1 MAGRK
6 GGLGR
11 GISSLIPTHTEQRR
25 GGRPETA
32 SDARKRPVDV
42 FFDGA
47 PAGGQAHS
55 DVEAAEAAERGF
67 EASRRGSSRR
77 ERADPTAAGGSD
89 SANASKKSR
98 RQKTAKTV
106 PAPDA
111 VEVSEADVRIEVVE
125 QERNTAA
132 SAVLRAADEAAAA
145 EGVSV
150 DTVEQT
156 PAETDLAAVPG
167 LTLIEVSPHD
177 VVPNPVQPRKEFDE
191 EALDELVHSVREF
204 GVLQPIVV
212 RRREEG
218 GYELIMGER
227 RLRASKAAGLEAIP
241 AIVRETA
248 DEDMLRDA
256 LLENLHRSN
265 LNPLE
270 EASAYQQLMQD
281 FGITQEQLAQRIGR
295 SRPQVSNTLRLLKLP
310 TGVQSKVAAGVLSAG
325 HARALLSLAE
335 THDIDKVAD
344 KVIHEGLSV
353 RETEQLGERTP
364 RRQAKAKARA
374 GGIQDQLHEVAERL
388 EDQLDTR
395 VRVSLSKKKGQIVI
409 DFATVGDLNRIV
421 GALGVKGFGEH

>member
-1 MAGRK
+1 MAGRR

-11 GISSLIPTHTEQRR
+11 GISSLIPTHTEQRT
-25 GGRPETA
+25 GGRPET

-47 PAGGQAHS
+47 PAGGQARS
-55 DVEAAEAAERGF
+55 DVAAAEAAERGF
-67 EASRRGSSRR
+67 EASRRGSQRD
-77 ERADPTAAGGSD
+77 RADASAEKTGKAKAG
-89 SANASKKSR
+89 KKSR
-98 RQKTAKTV
+98 RAKAGKPV
-106 PAPDA
+106 PAPSPA
-111 VEVSEADVRIEVVE
+111 SVADTDVHIEVVE
-125 QERNTAA
+125 QERDTAA

-145 EGVSV
+145 EGRVA
-150 DTVEQT
+150 DAIA
-156 PAETDLAAVPG
+156 PAEAEVDLAAVPG
-167 LTLIEVSPHD
+167 LTLVEVSPEE
-177 VVPNPVQPRKEFDE
+177 VVPNPVQPRKEFDQ

-212 RRREEG
+212 RRRDEG

-295 SRPQVSNTLRLLKLP
+295 SRPQVSNTLRLLRLP

-325 HARALLSLAE
+325 HARALLSLAQ

-353 RETEQLGERTP
+353 RETEQLSERSP

-374 GGIQDQLHEVAERL
+374 GGVQDQLHEVAERL
-388 EDQLDTR
+388 EEHLDTR